1 MASFNTVQT
10 ATSGSNPATH
20 APARWS
26 AVYAMAL
33 CSFVLVA
40 SEFLPVSLLSPIAAT
55 LALTEGQAG
64 QAIAISGLF
73 AVIASLTISA
83 LLGRAD
89 RRRVLLA
96 LIAMLVV
103 SGTMVAFAP
112 GYPVLMVGR
121 AILGIAIGGFWSMS
135 AAIAMRLVPAQD
147 VPKALAIINGGN
159 ALASTLAAPI
169 GSFMGGLIGWRGT
182 FFCIVP
188 TAVLAI
194 VWQVASLP
202 PLPGERA
209 RNESAMLGLL
219 RRPPLVFGL
228 LTVALLFAGQF
239 ALFTYLRP
247 FLEQITQIGV
257 SMLSLMLL
265 IIGVSGFM
273 GTIVIGRVL
282 GQVQPQGQVQV
293 LFLTLG
299 VLPAAMAAAAILLA
313 AFGASLPIT
322 AILLAIWGFASTAA
336 PVAWWTW
343 LARTVPD
350 EAEAGG
356 GLMVA
361 IVQLAIT
368 LGATLGGVVFDMA
381 GARVEF
387 LTSAGLLVAATLAA
401 FALARRLGA

>member
-322 AILLAIWGFASTAA
+322 AILLAIWGFASTTA

-387 LTSAGLLVAATLAA
+387 LASAGLLVAATLAA
-401 FALARRLGA
+401 FALARRRGA

>member
-20 APARWS
+20 ASARWS

-209 RNESAMLGLL
+209 RSDNSMLGLL
-219 RRPPLVFGL
+219 RRPPLAFGL

-265 IIGVSGFM
+265 IVGASGFM

-282 GQVQPQGQVQV
+282 GQVQPQGQAQV

-387 LTSAGLLVAATLAA
+387 LASAGLLVAATLAA
-401 FALARRLGA
+401 FALARRRGA